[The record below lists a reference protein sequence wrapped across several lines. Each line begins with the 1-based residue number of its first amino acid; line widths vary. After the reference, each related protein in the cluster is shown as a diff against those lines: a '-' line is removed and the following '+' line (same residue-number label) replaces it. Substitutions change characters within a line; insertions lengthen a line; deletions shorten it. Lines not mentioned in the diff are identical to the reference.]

1 MISCCN
7 MIHLQYHMFNY
18 IKESLELLAVLC
30 PTNYFYLISTF
41 AFLCCCITALLLQE
55 EKWLKACVFPS
66 SFSLGCTLIFDS
78 NLFCKVLLNSV
89 WALLWMYNN
98 GVCLCHGQCFVI
110 CFMGKSAAGSVYCQ
124 SDLPF
129 RGRKPVTPGPLPP
142 LQLPQK
148 CLHKSFW
155 PITPKPGLELTNLV
169 HPSSLIEIQQLRI
182 PLVTKALQICIVQV
196 SHLLQAKPTKGF
208 VPRCGA
214 PWVVIPVISLP
225 WAGDGAACC
234 AVLNALCISEL
245 SSQQL
250 RGVWWGNCC
259 QGHPTQSASEGGET
273 AGLHLPA
280 CWGSHLVPQCLK
292 VSY

>member
-1 MISCCN
+1 M
-7 MIHLQYHMFNY
+7 
-18 IKESLELLAVLC
+18 
-30 PTNYFYLISTF
+30 PNYFYLTSTF
-41 AFLCCCITALLLQE
+41 AFLSGCITVLLLQE
-55 EKWLKACVFPS
+55 EKELEACVFPS
-66 SFSLGCTLIFDS
+66 SFSPGCTLVFDS

-155 PITPKPGLELTNLV
+155 PITPKTGLEPTNLV

-182 PLVTKALQICIVQV
+182 PWVTKGLQICIVQV
-196 SHLLQAKPTKGF
+196 SHLLEAKPTKEFACLG
-208 VPRCGA
+208 VEHPEL
-214 PWVVIPVISLP
+214 WSL
-225 WAGDGAACC
+225 
-234 AVLNALCISEL
+234 
-245 SSQQL
+245 
-250 RGVWWGNCC
+250 
-259 QGHPTQSASEGGET
+259 
-273 AGLHLPA
+273 
-280 CWGSHLVPQCLK
+280 
-292 VSY
+292 